1 MSGKNTSRRTP
12 RARRAAAGRPAT
24 IKEVAREAGVG
35 LGTVSR
41 ALGSGELV
49 SPETRDR
56 VLAAARRVG
65 YRPSR
70 AAKVLRG
77 VRPRVI
83 GVIIP
88 DLSLPLYAELLRGAG
103 EVARDHDYLLLV
115 CDGQNSQRVMEAQLE
130 RLYGEQIDGLV
141 IAGPIHSLP
150 QVARFVASGIPV
162 VPPPATADR
171 GGRDGLRAPLERSAG
186 QAAFARLVELGH
198 RRIAYL
204 AHVGRDQPTLPAMQ
218 RHRID
223 LLRKCLAEAGTTLD
237 EALVVTA
244 DGPDA
249 CRTKLASLLAR
260 DDRPTAFV
268 AGTEALTPPLLS
280 ALADARLRIP
290 EDASVIGFGDSP
302 WERAYRP
309 PLSVVRF
316 DYFASGRAL
325 VASVIAR
332 VEGTRSASPLP
343 QYPSEF
349 VERGSC
355 APPPAGARRS
365 RAGRR

>member
-1 MSGKNTSRRTP
+1 MSGKTTSTRTP
-12 RARRAAAGRPAT
+12 RAHRTAAERPAT

-49 SPETRDR
+49 SPATRER

-141 IAGPIHSLP
+141 VAGPVHSLP
-150 QVARFVASGIPV
+150 QLARFVASGIPV
-162 VPPPATADR
+162 VPPPETANG
-171 GGRDGLRAPLERSAG
+171 GGRDGLRAPLERAAA
-186 QAAFARLVELGH
+186 QAAFRRLVALGH

-204 AHVGRDQPTLPAMQ
+204 LHVGRDHPMLPAMQ

-223 LLRKCLAEAGTTLD
+223 ILRKCLAEVGTTLD
-237 EALVVTA
+237 DALVVTA

-249 CRTKLASLLAR
+249 CRAKLASVLAR
-260 DDRPTAFV
+260 QDRPTAFV

-290 EDASVIGFGDSP
+290 EDASVVGFGDSP

-316 DYFASGRAL
+316 DYVASGRAL
-325 VASVIAR
+325 VASAIAR
-332 VEGTRSASPLP
+332 IEGTRTASPLP
-343 QYPSEF
+343 PHPSEF

-355 APPPAGARRS
+355 APPLHAPRGKRS
-365 RAGRR
+365 GRR